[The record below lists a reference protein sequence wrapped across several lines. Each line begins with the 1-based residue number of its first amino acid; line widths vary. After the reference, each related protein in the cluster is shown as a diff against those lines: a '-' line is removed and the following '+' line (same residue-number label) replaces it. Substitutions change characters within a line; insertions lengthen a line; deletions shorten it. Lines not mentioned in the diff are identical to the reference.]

1 MNKIETMKRKEI
13 LQNLKFVEEIV
24 IRTSA
29 IAEYEVTHPE
39 DYANSIDEMRGVR
52 FGAEVTLQVLYET
65 FPELMQEDFCF
76 NIPVIDTC
84 VVLTAKDKKTAAKA
98 NSDVLE
104 ELFSEVK

>member
-1 MNKIETMKRKEI
+1 MNKIETMKR
-13 LQNLKFVEEIV
+13 
-24 IRTSA
+24 
-29 IAEYEVTHPE
+29 
-39 DYANSIDEMRGVR
+39 
-52 FGAEVTLQVLYET
+52 YET
-65 FPELMQEDFCF
+65 FPELMQEDSCF

>member
-29 IAEYEVTHPE
+29 IAEYGVTHPE

-52 FGAEVTLQVLYET
+52 FGAEVALYET
-65 FPELMQEDFCF
+65 FPELMQEDSCF